1 MSRDRVEIV
10 AAGVKRRGLM
20 EWDNN
25 VRWVY
30 WKIALEYSF
39 FYMKELCL
47 IWCLMVLKKFGK
59 FHYLIR
65 CTWKGRMSLI

>member
-25 VRWVY
+25 VRWIY

-39 FYMKELCL
+39 FLHERVVSDLVSNGPQKV
-47 IWCLMVLKKFGK
+47 W
-59 FHYLIR
+59 
-65 CTWKGRMSLI
+65 

>member
-39 FYMKELCL
+39 FYMKELSDL
-47 IWCLMVLKKFGK
+47 VSNGPQKVW
-59 FHYLIR
+59 
-65 CTWKGRMSLI
+65 